1 MSPLMSGDLTV
12 LFRPLCCLFS
22 LVATAHLPLSPPTY
36 HPLDLLMLWF
46 PPSTPPIPL
55 NGLVLPVPR
64 SFRLLF
70 LLLAVVVENG
80 PALPP
85 NVGLVRPFG
94 LLVRLPSLWIR
105 IVDGMIPITSAI
117 TAASERR
124 SVRLPLPLLLANS
137 PPAVVGACKSIGAAS
152 LGLLFPPIFPFSRLL
167 PPLPN

>member
-12 LFRPLCCLFS
+12 LSRPLCCSFS

-80 PALPP
+80 LALPP
-85 NVGLVRPFG
+85 NVD
-94 LLVRLPSLWIR
+94 LVRLFGSLVRSPSLWLR

-124 SVRLPLPLLLANS
+124 SVRLPLSLLLANP
-137 PPAVVGACKSIGAAS
+137 PPAVVGVCRSIGVAS
-152 LGLLFPPIFPFSRLL
+152 LGLLFPPILPSSRLL
-167 PPLPN
+167 PLLPN